1 MTIAR
6 IVQDLTSRG
15 GRFTRRDFD
24 IIADALEKAN
34 DGCGLIF
41 GYSGRQDSRVC
52 SNWLVRRC
60 RDKRNCRSLAAL
72 HQRLALGI
80 T

>member
-6 IVQDLTSRG
+6 IVQDSTSRG

-24 IIADALEKAN
+24 IIADAVEKAN

-41 GYSGRQDSRVC
+41 GYSGRQTRACAVI
-52 SNWLVRRC
+52 
-60 RDKRNCRSLAAL
+60 
-72 HQRLALGI
+72 G
-80 T
+80 